1 MRNIQMR
8 FLLLA
13 VLCLFAVP
21 AKAAIYA
28 VPYGYATVYGDFA
41 SHGGFIQASFSY
53 QITGGQFYNYYTVS
67 DPSNLPGQVV
77 INVDVNQQGQLK
89 IFSCNAFDA
98 HCGRGDRY
106 QPYFG
111 IYGPEDEGFIS
122 INSSVSVIGAT
133 PVELSFFVN
142 LPDGFS
148 LTAPQIAAVP
158 ETSTWIMMLL
168 GFAGIGFSMVKRRQP
183 LASVS

>member
-1 MRNIQMR
+1 MKKIL
-8 FLLLA
+8 FVLLLLA
-13 VLCLFAVP
+13 TPVQASVYSIP
-21 AKAAIYA
+21 S
-28 VPYGYATVYGDFA
+28 YGAMVYGDFA

-53 QITGGQFYNYYTVS
+53 EITGGQFDHYYNVS

-77 INVDVNQQGQLK
+77 INVDVNQQGRLK

-98 HCGRGDRY
+98 HCGRGNQY

-122 INSSVSVIGAT
+122 INRSVSVIGAT
-133 PVELSFFVN
+133 PVELSFSVW

-148 LTAPQIAAVP
+148 LTAPAAAVP
-158 ETSTWIMMLL
+158 EPSTWGMMLL
-168 GFAGIGFSMVKRRQP
+168 GFAGVGFMAWRKRNKAFR
-183 LASVS
+183 LA